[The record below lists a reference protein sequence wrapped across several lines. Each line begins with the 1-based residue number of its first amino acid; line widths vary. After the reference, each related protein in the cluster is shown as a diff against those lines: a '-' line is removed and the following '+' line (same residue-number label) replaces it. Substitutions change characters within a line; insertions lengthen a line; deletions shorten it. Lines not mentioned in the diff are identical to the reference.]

1 MASYRAP
8 WYKVEEHERILRHH
22 YERLHRVKPTIR
34 NTYFKRPRA
43 LGGVTRRQR
52 QAREAKM
59 WRRHQ
64 RMLRNL
70 ERAKRPQARLRGRA
84 EKRFAARWVRGRRA
98 VQRDQR
104 RRVFVPAAPRTEARC
119 PSPSASA

>member
-22 YERLHRVKPTIR
+22 YERLHRVKPTNR

-70 ERAKRPQARLRGRA
+70 ERAKRGHKHATSRGGAGANDSNGGQPQHRRG
-84 EKRFAARWVRGRRA
+84 GGGC
-98 VQRDQR
+98 D
-104 RRVFVPAAPRTEARC
+104 
-119 PSPSASA
+119 